1 MVAAAR
7 AARAMES
14 SSPEAAREAP
24 VRSRPP
30 QPGRL
35 PPCIQK
41 VRPKPTCSA
50 GVRHVRGRMS
60 EHPEL
65 PPFVYCR
72 ENPETF
78 QSALSWQRLGSV
90 SGESEYGRRS
100 RLEERRGDR
109 LVGVSGAAPR
119 GRCARQP
126 ALPAGA
132 PPPQQVGGARERHGR
147 TRWLRDSLLAAASSR
162 RMLTAV
168 KMLAAR
174 VARESTRPA
183 WTLLAISSLISAV
196 VVIGL
201 RFVFGA

>member
-14 SSPEAAREAP
+14 SPPETAREAP

-30 QPGRL
+30 QPHATL
-35 PPCIQK
+35 
-41 VRPKPTCSA
+41 
-50 GVRHVRGRMS
+50 
-60 EHPEL
+60 HPEG
-65 PPFVYCR
+65 PAEANACSSVGPR
-72 ENPETF
+72 ERAEQRLLLERLSQREKPETF
-78 QSALSWQRLGSV
+78 RSALSWQRLGSV

-109 LVGVSGAAPR
+109 LVGVAGAAPR

-132 PPPQQVGGARERHGR
+132 PPPKQVGSARERYRR
-147 TRWLRDSLLAAASSR
+147 TRWLRDSLSAAASSR
-162 RMLTAV
+162 RMLTAM
-168 KMLAAR
+168 KTLAAR
-174 VARESTRPA
+174 VARGSTRPD
-183 WTLLAISSLISAV
+183 WTLLAISALISATIV
-196 VVIGL
+196 TVL

>member
-14 SSPEAAREAP
+14 SPPETAREAP

-30 QPGRL
+30 QPHATLHPEG
-35 PPCIQK
+35 PAEANA
-41 VRPKPTCSA
+41 CSA

-72 ENPETF
+72 EKPETYR
-78 QSALSWQRLGSV
+78 SVLSWQRLGSV

-100 RLEERRGDR
+100 CLEERRGDR
-109 LVGVSGAAPR
+109 LDGVSGAAPR

-132 PPPQQVGGARERHGR
+132 SPPQQVGSARKR
-147 TRWLRDSLLAAASSR
+147 
-162 RMLTAV
+162 
-168 KMLAAR
+168 
-174 VARESTRPA
+174 
-183 WTLLAISSLISAV
+183 
-196 VVIGL
+196 
-201 RFVFGA
+201 